1 MNRPTLEVLPIDISP
16 YANGNLGIDYVHRF
30 DSGRPGPHLLVN
42 ALTHGNELCGAHALA
57 YLMEQNIRPD
67 RGVLTIS
74 FANVAAYQTFD
85 PSAPAAS
92 RFIDEDFNRL
102 WSTDILSSGR
112 RSVELDR
119 ARDLRPVVGEADY
132 LLDIHSMQMD
142 GPALML
148 SGVAE
153 KGRALARAV
162 GVPSFVIADGGHKA
176 GPRMRD
182 FADFASPEHRR
193 TALLV
198 ECGQHWR
205 RDSVDTAIETML
217 RFLTALD
224 VVDSDTLA
232 DHLPASAPAEQRVIE
247 VTHVITVES
256 DSFTFVRD
264 FAGLEVVAHAGTTIA
279 LDQGRDVV
287 SPYDNCV
294 LIMPAR
300 QLQPGHTAVRLGRFV
315 A

>member
-1 MNRPTLEVLPIDISP
+1 MNSTTLEVLPVDITP
-16 YANGNLGIDYVHRF
+16 YASGNLGIDYVHRF
-30 DSGRPGPHLLVN
+30 DSGRPGPHLLIN

-57 YLMEQNIRPD
+57 YLMEQNIRPN
-67 RGVLTIS
+67 RGVLTVS
-74 FANVAAYQTFD
+74 FANVAAYQIFD

-92 RFIDEDFNRL
+92 RFIDEDLNRL
-102 WSTDILSSGR
+102 WAPEILSSGR

-119 ARDLRPVVGEADY
+119 ARELRPVVGDADY

-153 KGRALARAV
+153 KGRTLARAV
-162 GVPSFVIADGGHKA
+162 GVPSFVVADGGHRA

-182 FADFASPEHRR
+182 FADFANPDHRR

-205 RDSVDTAIETML
+205 RNSVDIAVETML

-224 VVDSDTLA
+224 VVDA
-232 DHLPASAPAEQRVIE
+232 DAVAGHLPASAPAEQRMIE
-247 VTHVITVES
+247 VTHVITVEN
-256 DSFTFVRD
+256 DGFTFVRD
-264 FAGLEVVAHAGTTIA
+264 FAGLEVVANAGTPIV
-279 LDQGRDVV
+279 LDRGRDIVT
-287 SPYDNCV
+287 PYDNCV

-300 QLQPGHTAVRLGRFV
+300 QLQPGHTAVRLGRFL